1 MHQAVSELSVFLS
14 VSVCCER
21 VCVCVYNKETQ
32 ENANVLVFDLLVR
45 VHLCVRVCVCL
56 RVCVCATEGPVP
68 RPETE

>member
-1 MHQAVSELSVFLS
+1 MHQAVSELSVFLC

-21 VCVCVYNKETQ
+21 ACVCVYNEETQ

-56 RVCVCATEGPVP
+56 CH
-68 RPETE
+68 